1 MSINNITN
9 QPYSQSPIAG
19 PKIDPKVD
27 TENTNTIK
35 ENPKENPDI
44 AAEYILTEETEKS
57 TYAKPDMATIQRLKE
72 KSNQTYQHLREMVR
86 LLLERQGLTFK
97 DLGTFEGDIPVD
109 EQTRLEA
116 QAAIAEGGPL
126 SPENVSNNIVD
137 FAKAISG
144 GDKSKLDI
152 LRGAIEKGFEEAA
165 KILGGELPEISNK
178 TYTLIMEKLDTWEK
192 AE

>member
-27 TENTNTIK
+27 TDNTNTIK

-44 AAEYILTEETEKS
+44 AAEYIPTEETEKS